1 MKNLQEIREYKE
13 FKNLELI
20 AKYVVEGFITGLHKS
35 PYHGFSVEFA
45 EHRLYNT
52 GESTRHIDWKLY
64 ARTDKYFIK
73 RYEEETNLR
82 CNILIDISSSMLFP
96 YKKDFN
102 KLLFSI
108 YSAAALINLL
118 SRQRDGVGLTFFDDE
133 IELKTESKINNAHI
147 RFLYA
152 RLQELMDSSV
162 NIHKKTSV
170 AKNLHKIADMI
181 HKRSL
186 VIIFSDMFEYEN
198 KEDIF
203 NALQHLKHNKHE
215 VLIFHVFDSNF
226 ELNFN
231 YQNRPYRFVDIET
244 GESIKI
250 NPNRV
255 REQYKSQIS
264 SFFDEIKLKAG
275 QFHIDFI
282 QADINEDFKDVLVK
296 YLLKRQK
303 LF

>member
-1 MKNLQEIREYKE
+1 MNLLEIKEYKE
-13 FKNLELI
+13 FKNLEFI
-20 AKYVVEGFITGLHKS
+20 AKHVVEGFITGLHKS

-64 ARTDKYFIK
+64 ARTEKFFVK

-96 YKKDFN
+96 YKNDFN
-102 KLLFSI
+102 KLLFSC

-118 SRQRDGVGLTFFDDE
+118 SRQRDGVGLTFFDDN
-133 IELKTESKINNAHI
+133 IQLKTDTKSNEAHL
-147 RFLYA
+147 RFLYS
-152 RLQELMDSSV
+152 RLQELIDSSADA
-162 NIHKKTSV
+162 NKKTSV
-170 AKNLHKIADMI
+170 AESLHKIAEMI
-181 HKRSL
+181 HTRSL
-186 VIIFSDMFEYEN
+186 VIIFSDMFEHE
-198 KEDIF
+198 KKAELF

-215 VLIFHVFDSNF
+215 VLIFHVFDSKF

-231 YQNRPYRFVDIET
+231 YENRPYRFIDLET
-244 GESIKI
+244 GQTIKI
-250 NPNRV
+250 NPNNV
-255 REQYKSQIS
+255 REQYKERVSE
-264 SFFDEIKLKAG
+264 FFNEIKYKAG

-282 QADINEDFKDVLVK
+282 EADINEDFKDVLVK
-296 YLLKRQK
+296 FLIKRKK

>member
-1 MKNLQEIREYKE
+1 MNLLEIKEYKE

-20 AKYVVEGFITGLHKS
+20 AKQVVEGFITGLHKS

-64 ARTDKYFIK
+64 ARTERFFVKK
-73 RYEEETNLR
+73 YEEETNLN

-96 YKKDFN
+96 FKSDFN
-102 KLLFSI
+102 KLLFSC

-118 SRQRDGVGLTFFDDE
+118 SRQRDGVGLTFFDDN
-133 IELKTESKINNAHI
+133 IQLKTDSKSNEAHL
-147 RFLYA
+147 RFLYS
-152 RLQELMDSSV
+152 RLQELIDSSADA
-162 NIHKKTSV
+162 NKKTSV
-170 AKNLHKIADMI
+170 AESIHKIAEMI
-181 HKRSL
+181 HTRSL
-186 VIIFSDMFEYEN
+186 VIIFSDMFEHEK
-198 KEDIF
+198 KEEIF

-215 VLIFHVFDSNF
+215 VIIFHVFDSKF

-231 YQNRPYRFVDIET
+231 YENRPYRFIDLET
-244 GESIKI
+244 GQTIKI
-250 NPNRV
+250 NPNKV
-255 REQYKSQIS
+255 REQYKTKIS
-264 SFFDEIKLKAG
+264 DFFNEIKYKAG

-282 QADINEDFKDVLVK
+282 EADINEDFKDVLVK
-296 YLLKRQK
+296 FLIKRKK

>member
-20 AKYVVEGFITGLHKS
+20 AKHVVEGFITGLHKS

-64 ARTDKYFIK
+64 ARTDKFFVK

-102 KLLFSI
+102 KLLFSV

-118 SRQRDGVGLTFFDDE
+118 SRQRDGVGLTFFDDD
-133 IELKTESKINNAHI
+133 IQLKTDSKLNNTHI

-162 NIHKKTSV
+162 NINRKTSV
-170 AKNLHKIADMI
+170 AKNLHKIADML

-186 VIIFSDMFEYEN
+186 VVIFSDMFEYEN

-215 VLIFHVFDSNF
+215 VLIFHVFDSKF
-226 ELNFN
+226 ELNFD
-231 YQNRPYRFVDIET
+231 YENRPYRFVDIET
-244 GESIKI
+244 GQTIKI

-255 REQYKSQIS
+255 REQYKNRIS
-264 SFFDEIKLKAG
+264 DFFNEIKLKAA